1 MENLAAQIPYWTIY
15 KKIAFRFAF
24 IFLILFIVFL
34 DYYSNFLTD
43 ILYEFAQLYKLSD
56 IAVFGAG
63 KYLFHIPYTIIK
75 PVWGDHSDSTYIYL
89 LYFLMIATAGFGAAI
104 WSVLDR
110 KRTHYETLY
119 YWLTVIA
126 RYYLALNLFAFALEK
141 FFKAQ
146 FNDLGLYALTETF
159 GDMSPMGMAYAF
171 FGYSNG
177 YNYFMGI
184 VECAALLL
192 LFRRTMTFG
201 ALVTLGALANI
212 MAINYNYD
220 LHAKMYPTVMFVMTI
235 FLLLPHANR
244 VIKFFFTNQATS
256 LVVIKAPIFKKRWM
270 NITKV
275 IFKFLVI
282 GFHIIFLTVVY
293 WDDYSY
299 EKKSAESN
307 SKFYGMYDVESYV
320 VNTDTLSLENPLR
333 WNQFVIGGNLERVRL
348 KSDSILFMNVSFEKK
363 EILVYRDKM
372 ELQINKNE
380 INEAYDYKVNMDSI
394 LVTRQIKSKLYFEL
408 SDSTTLQLKG
418 KVKSDSVF
426 ITAQKRPL
434 KIKDFR
440 LMKRGFHWITEV
452 PYFY

>member
-1 MENLAAQIPYWTIY
+1 M
-15 KKIAFRFAF
+15 IAL
-24 IFLILFIVFL
+24 IF
-34 DYYSNFLTD
+34 
-43 ILYEFAQLYKLSD
+43 
-56 IAVFGAG
+56 
-63 KYLFHIPYTIIK
+63 
-75 PVWGDHSDSTYIYL
+75 YL
-89 LYFLMIATAGFGAAI
+89 LYFLMIAAATLGAI
-104 WSVLDR
+104 LWSLWDR
-110 KRTHYETLY
+110 KRQNYDTLY
-119 YWLTVIA
+119 YWLSVIV
-126 RYYLALNLFAFALEK
+126 RYYLAINLFAFALEK
-141 FFKAQ
+141 FFKVQ
-146 FNDLGLYALTETF
+146 FNDLGLYALSETF

-220 LHAKMYPTVMFVMTI
+220 LHAKMYPTVMFVMTL
-235 FLLLPHANR
+235 FLLLPQVKKLAQ
-244 VIKFFFTNQATS
+244 FFFTSQTTS
-256 LVVIKAPIFKKRWM
+256 LLVIKAPIYKKRWM
-270 NITKV
+270 NVTKTL
-275 IFKFLVI
+275 FKVSVI
-282 GFHIIFLTVVY
+282 GFHLIFLLMAY
-293 WDDYSY
+293 WDDYFY
-299 EKKSAESN
+299 EKNSAESN
-307 SKFYGMYDVESYV
+307 SRFYGMYDVQSYV
-320 VNTDTLSLENPLR
+320 VNTDTLSLENPGR

-348 KSDSILFMNVSFEKK
+348 KNDSILYMNVSFEKK
-363 EILVYRDKM
+363 QILVYRNKL

-394 LVTRQIKSKLYFEL
+394 LVARQIKSKLYFEL

-418 KVKSDSVF
+418 KIKSDSVF

-440 LMKRGFHWITEV
+440 LMKRDFHWITEV